1 MEAEARWGE
10 VENLEGGV
18 LSLVE
23 GEEVEVVC
31 EGRGGYPA
39 PAFLWDSHPPP
50 MGGDEGKRMG
60 RSGEEEKSEGKE
72 VAERSVE
79 LELFNPDQGAIPLN
93 TTSKVRTRDGSECE
107 FRGQEVIGSDRR
119 GNSGCRC
126 QMIWHPGPV
135 SAGFGGFGR

>member
-1 MEAEARWGE
+1 MEVGVEAEARWGE

-50 MGGDEGKRMG
+50 MGGDEGKRVG

-93 TTSKVRTRDGSECE
+93 TTSKVSQYFPNFDQICAIVTRAPLICCK
-107 FRGQEVIGSDRR
+107 FQLV
-119 GNSGCRC
+119 
-126 QMIWHPGPV
+126 
-135 SAGFGGFGR
+135 

>member
-1 MEAEARWGE
+1 MTERVKVEVGVEAEARWGE

-93 TTSKVRTRDGSECE
+93 TTTKVRTRDGSECE
-107 FRGQEVIGSDRR
+107 F
-119 GNSGCRC
+119 
-126 QMIWHPGPV
+126 
-135 SAGFGGFGR
+135 

>member
-1 MEAEARWGE
+1 MKERVKVEVGVEAEARWGE

-93 TTSKVRTRDGSECE
+93 TTSKVSQYFPYYDQIYAILTRAPLICCKFEREC
-107 FRGQEVIGSDRR
+107 DR
-119 GNSGCRC
+119 
-126 QMIWHPGPV
+126 
-135 SAGFGGFGR
+135 F

>member
-1 MEAEARWGE
+1 MQVTERVKVEVGVEAEARWGE

-93 TTSKVRTRDGSECE
+93 TTSKVSQYFPRK
-107 FRGQEVIGSDRR
+107 I
-119 GNSGCRC
+119 
-126 QMIWHPGPV
+126 
-135 SAGFGGFGR
+135 